1 MNILEYIYPLSV
13 DIWDVF
19 SLELLEKKYRF
30 ELSGIG
36 LLVHICKQAFLPGIY
51 QWLGGW
57 RAGPFKIMG
66 NCFPDSQQQIKASVN
81 PFFSPWLQAVF
92 VFYFTSLTRV
102 SCGLHFSPVVNGVEY
117 LCLCL
122 WAINIFP
129 PGVLCSMIFFFFFLP
144 VFSCIVFSSL
154 CSAHWLLAFMRLPPI
169 PTSSSEGPQWNK
181 RELVS
186 ESPLPRPCSLSRN

>member
-36 LLVHICKQAFLPGIY
+36 LLVHICKQAFLPGTY

-129 PGVLCSMIFFFFFLP
+129 PGVLCSMIFFFFFCLFLVALYFPHCVQPIGCWPLWGCLP
-144 VFSCIVFSSL
+144 Y
-154 CSAHWLLAFMRLPPI
+154 
-169 PTSSSEGPQWNK
+169 
-181 RELVS
+181 
-186 ESPLPRPCSLSRN
+186 PLPLLRDLSGTRENLCLKVLFPGLAH